1 MADFTIG
8 ERLLLHLYTYRHVNP
23 EDYYNI
29 PWELT
34 QDGISTS
41 LRISRAHA
49 SIELKR
55 QKEKGVIAETLVR
68 IHGGKVR
75 RIAYSLNEKGL
86 KTAMDLVDRAEEAGI
101 DIKTLI
107 DIKKQNPAELLES
120 MTDADRKA
128 LGVACAFRLSVPL
141 DVLPPHNRSVV
152 PSDVNGR
159 TVIVEELRNKIMSA
173 ASPEEI
179 REWHSYVADYYD
191 KEGSDSV
198 IEDEDNRTVERLFH
212 LIKAGRVRDGHKIL
226 SYNLYAMILSDDR
239 GLYEVLRDLP
249 DDSIKPDY
257 RLNYMIARTELAL
270 SQNDLKTAR
279 ESAEKLIEI
288 EGGEE
293 YGFACL
299 TECLILRKKED
310 EAKEMVSRV
319 NRSENALGML
329 KLAEIYLDLGDVE
342 KAESQFEIASK
353 MVSDNNLAA
362 VTQKFMVEARIDAE
376 RGRMDDA
383 ARHMSKAYYATND
396 IGRKNLKAISD
407 MLGLKIRNLTESD
420 FS

>member
-293 YGFACL
+293 Y
-299 TECLILRKKED
+299 
-310 EAKEMVSRV
+310 
-319 NRSENALGML
+319 
-329 KLAEIYLDLGDVE
+329 
-342 KAESQFEIASK
+342 
-353 MVSDNNLAA
+353 
-362 VTQKFMVEARIDAE
+362 
-376 RGRMDDA
+376 
-383 ARHMSKAYYATND
+383 
-396 IGRKNLKAISD
+396 
-407 MLGLKIRNLTESD
+407 
-420 FS
+420 